1 MPFYNAEAYLAEA
14 LISVLNQT
22 FSDFELIL
30 INDASTDG
38 SDEVVKKYLGDARVK
53 YLKNQVNQG
62 IVFNLNLA
70 LKIAAADLIARM
82 DGDDISDLSRFAK
95 QYDFL
100 QQHPQVT
107 AVGSFVKIIDE
118 QGKVIDQRTKP
129 VDFKEMKKRLLVYSP
144 VVHASLM
151 YRKKDILAVGG
162 YRDKYL
168 YCEDLDLFYRLV
180 YAGYTLANI
189 PEFLYQY
196 RYHSGSVAHRSR
208 LLAQRLFNLRVETI
222 NNFKLKVSFLQKLM
236 IFGQYLVGIS
246 LSGRARQTVEG
257 LYKKIFYHAK

>member
-1 MPFYNAEAYLAEA
+1 MPFYNAQGYLAEA
-14 LISVLNQT
+14 LESILNQT
-22 FSDFELIL
+22 FQDFELIL

-38 SDEVVKKYLGDARVK
+38 SDEVVQKYLADLRIK
-53 YLKNQVNQG
+53 YFKNEVNQG

-70 LKIAAADLIARM
+70 LKEANAELIARM

-95 QYDFL
+95 QYQFM
-100 QQHPQVT
+100 QQHPQVS

-118 QGKVIDQRTKP
+118 QGKIIDQRTKP
-129 VDFKEMKKRLLVYSP
+129 TDFKEMKKRLLVYSP

-151 YRKKDILAVGG
+151 CCKKDILAVGG

-180 YAGYTLANI
+180 YSGYVLGNI

-196 RYHSGSVAHRSR
+196 RYHLGSVAHRSR
-208 LLAQRLFNLRVETI
+208 LLAKRLFNLRIETI
-222 NNFKLKVSFLQKLM
+222 SNFKLKISFLQKLM
-236 IFGQYLVGIS
+236 IFAQYLVGVS
-246 LSGRARQTVEG
+246 LSGRARQTLEG